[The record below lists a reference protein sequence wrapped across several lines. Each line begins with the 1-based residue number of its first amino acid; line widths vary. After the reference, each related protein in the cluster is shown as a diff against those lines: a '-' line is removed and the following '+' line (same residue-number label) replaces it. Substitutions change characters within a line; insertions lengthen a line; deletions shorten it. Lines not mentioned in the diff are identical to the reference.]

1 MPVIL
6 DQTLADFDLLA
17 FEVYV
22 QVNLKIQ
29 YSGGGGG
36 GGWGWEERVS
46 CVFKKCLNELPY
58 RESYKLNSPDHSSLH

>member
-6 DQTLADFDLLA
+6 VETPADFGLLA

-22 QVNLKIQ
+22 LVNLKNQ
-29 YSGGGGG
+29 HTGGGGEG
-36 GGWGWEERVS
+36 GQRVS

-58 RESYKLNSPDHSSLH
+58 RQSYKLNSPDHGSIH